1 MFGEEDRRLHRY
13 AAVKHPCRI
22 YFRVTDVFVLAE
34 VCVYS
39 QTLIASDLLR
49 TGSPRSGTLWPAAF
63 NSSRMCLNRVPFMR
77 DMCSM
82 MVGSIFVG
90 TYTYAF
96 LSLVGLV
103 VNFYSVAKLTEKE

>member
-1 MFGEEDRRLHRY
+1 MKISKRTLTRLYH
-13 AAVKHPCRI
+13 
-22 YFRVTDVFVLAE
+22 
-34 VCVYS
+34 
-39 QTLIASDLLR
+39 
-49 TGSPRSGTLWPAAF
+49 GSMGSI
-63 NSSRMCLNRVPFMR
+63 
-77 DMCSM
+77 MCSM